1 MCRAE
6 NSTDHRRNH
15 NEEEKMDKESDGGRN
30 GCYGAAFAVMA
41 WKLGIPMYL
50 VSGATEAQMA
60 GKYKKI
66 VAIRDINNG

>member
-6 NSTDHRRNH
+6 IVRITGETQ
-15 NEEEKMDKESDGGRN
+15 NEEEKMDKESDGGCN
-30 GCYGAAFAVMA
+30 GCHGAAFAVMA

-50 VSGATEAQMA
+50 VSGETEAQMA